1 MKSDAMKDQARIIL
15 QHENGIQ
22 SLHSENE
29 TLRKANQALSE
40 RVTSLSLIKFVVNLK
55 FSQINELRNE
65 LAELKSKERGLCDL
79 LEKTEEELKSIKSS
93 VFELFVG

>member
-40 RVTSLSLIKFVVNLK
+40 RVTSI
-55 FSQINELRNE
+55 ELN
-65 LAELKSKERGLCDL
+65 
-79 LEKTEEELKSIKSS
+79 
-93 VFELFVG
+93 